1 MIYGGLFEWCFQNN
15 PYFRILLLLLLLLIC
30 PYKVLWLQS
39 LLSGLTR
46 F

>member
-15 PYFRILLLLLLLLIC
+15 PYFRILLLLLLIC

-39 LLSGLTR
+39 LLSGLNSI
-46 F
+46 

>member
-15 PYFRILLLLLLLLIC
+15 PYFRILLLIC

-39 LLSGLTR
+39 LLSGLNSI
-46 F
+46 